1 MKALYYNGKDNVEWH
16 DDPAPRVE
24 HASDALV
31 RPIAM
36 SMCDLDQA
44 ILRGSVP
51 GSERPFAIGH
61 EAVGEVVEVGAAV
74 TELAPGDRV
83 VIPYHISCGACDRC
97 RTGVPLYCRATAGEG
112 IAVFGIPVGL
122 DQGGLFSELVR
133 VPLAGHGLVKLPPRV
148 TPLQAVSAGDN
159 LTDAWRALAPHL
171 ADRPGSDVLILST
184 CPTGVLAVDIA
195 AALGARR
202 VRYADRDEARLALA
216 EELGAESCELAD
228 FSADGQEYEIT
239 LNCTDSK
246 TALRNAVL
254 ATAPGGVC
262 ESMAFHF
269 NDVPMPLLA
278 MHLRCV
284 QFRSSLANVRP
295 HIPDVLALL
304 SSGRINP
311 ELIRTDLLPIE
322 QITETLL
329 NAGPKPVYV
338 RDALTPDAREAP
350 IAHRNLEVT

>member
-1 MKALYYNGKDNVEWH
+1 MKALYYNGKDNVEWR
-16 DDPAPRVE
+16 DDPAPCLE
-24 HASDALV
+24 HAGDALV
-31 RPIAM
+31 RPIVM
-36 SMCDLDQA
+36 STCDLDQT

-61 EAVGEVVEVGAAV
+61 EAVGEVVAVGGAV
-74 TELAPGDRV
+74 AELTPGDRV

-97 RTGVPLYCRATAGEG
+97 LKGVPLYCRATTGQG
-112 IAVFGIPVGL
+112 IAVFGIPVGP
-122 DQGGLFSELVR
+122 DHGGLFSELVR
-133 VPLAGHGLVKLPPRV
+133 VPLAGHTLVKLPPSV

-159 LTDAWRALAPHL
+159 LTDAWRAIAPHL

-184 CPTGVLAVDIA
+184 CPTGILAVDIA
-195 AALGARR
+195 RALGARR
-202 VRYADRDEARLALA
+202 VRYADRDEARLKLA
-216 EELGAESCELAD
+216 EDLGAESCELGD
-228 FSADGQEYEIT
+228 FSPDEHEYEIT
-239 LNCTDSK
+239 LNCSDSK

-269 NDVPMPLLA
+269 TEVPMPLLA

-284 QFRSSLANVRP
+284 HFRSSLANVRP

-304 SSGRINP
+304 SSGRIAP

-329 NAGPKPVYV
+329 DAGPKPVYV
-338 RDALTPDAREAP
+338 REPSAPDARDAP
-350 IAHRNLEVT
+350 IEERSVESV